1 MKNITNSIKSYLLPS
16 CLKTAEI
23 TPTYK
28 KGKKDFKE
36 NCKPVRILPV
46 LYKLHKKILFKQMA
60 SFFEN
65 IFSKKQCVF
74 RKDYNTQQCI
84 LTMLEKWKKFTN
96 GGSTFGALLTDLSK
110 AFDCLQHELIIAKIK
125 FIWI

>member
-23 TPTYK
+23 TPIYK

-36 NCKPVRILPV
+36 NYKPVRILPV
-46 LYKLHKKILFKQMA
+46 LYKLHKKILLKQMA

-65 IFSKKQCVF
+65 IFSKNNAYSEKTITLNNVF
-74 RKDYNTQQCI
+74 
-84 LTMLEKWKKFTN
+84 
-96 GGSTFGALLTDLSK
+96 
-110 AFDCLQHELIIAKIK
+110 
-125 FIWI
+125 